1 MNCCATIGS
10 VGAFGPICLR
20 EAIKLSPALS
30 YIRRLCPIIDVRRG
44 EPAARPYSAFFYP
57 QLSYSDLIAD
67 KP

>member
-10 VGAFGPICLR
+10 VGAFGPIWLR

-44 EPAARPYSAFFYP
+44 EPAARPYSAFF
-57 QLSYSDLIAD
+57 
-67 KP
+67 